1 MVRPTVPPN
10 TPTPPLRT
18 LDFAIAPSHGLERLE
33 QADLIALPA
42 VSDARVRLAGDPSS
56 ARRFPEDLLEALHR
70 AIHRGARVLSVCS
83 GAFILGDAGLLDDRR
98 CTTHWRHHFRIWPG
112 VTPTPTAVCSAAT
125 PRPSPVSFSHS
136 PPKSSNIGSMRF
148 VLRVLVSAA
157 ALGVATWAVSG
168 IELLAGSGW
177 TRVGTLLAVALIF
190 GLINATLK
198 PLIKVIGCAFYVLT
212 LGLAALVV
220 NGLLLWLTSVVAGD
234 LTLPFHVTGFWP
246 AFWGAIVVGLVS
258 WLLNLLIGDNRRR
271 KDGKDEPPPVR
282 VVRVR

>member
-1 MVRPTVPPN
+1 
-10 TPTPPLRT
+10 
-18 LDFAIAPSHGLERLE
+18 
-33 QADLIALPA
+33 
-42 VSDARVRLAGDPSS
+42 
-56 ARRFPEDLLEALHR
+56 
-70 AIHRGARVLSVCS
+70 
-83 GAFILGDAGLLDDRR
+83 
-98 CTTHWRHHFRIWPG
+98 
-112 VTPTPTAVCSAAT
+112 
-125 PRPSPVSFSHS
+125 
-136 PPKSSNIGSMRF
+136 MRF
-148 VLRVLVSAA
+148 VLRVLVAAA

-220 NGLLLWLTSVVAGD
+220 NGLLLWLTSVIAGD

-258 WLLNLLIGDNRRR
+258 WLLNLLIGDDRRR
-271 KDGKDEPPPVR
+271 NKRDNEPPPVR

>member
-1 MVRPTVPPN
+1 
-10 TPTPPLRT
+10 
-18 LDFAIAPSHGLERLE
+18 
-33 QADLIALPA
+33 
-42 VSDARVRLAGDPSS
+42 
-56 ARRFPEDLLEALHR
+56 
-70 AIHRGARVLSVCS
+70 
-83 GAFILGDAGLLDDRR
+83 
-98 CTTHWRHHFRIWPG
+98 
-112 VTPTPTAVCSAAT
+112 
-125 PRPSPVSFSHS
+125 
-136 PPKSSNIGSMRF
+136 MRF
-148 VLRVLVSAA
+148 LLRVLVSAA

-177 TRVGTLLAVALIF
+177 TRVGTLVAVALIF

-198 PLIKVIGCAFYVLT
+198 PLIKVVGCAFYVLT

-220 NGLLLWLTSVVAGD
+220 NGLLLWLTSVIAGD

-271 KDGKDEPPPVR
+271 NKPDNEPPPVR

>member
-1 MVRPTVPPN
+1 
-10 TPTPPLRT
+10 
-18 LDFAIAPSHGLERLE
+18 
-33 QADLIALPA
+33 
-42 VSDARVRLAGDPSS
+42 
-56 ARRFPEDLLEALHR
+56 
-70 AIHRGARVLSVCS
+70 
-83 GAFILGDAGLLDDRR
+83 
-98 CTTHWRHHFRIWPG
+98 
-112 VTPTPTAVCSAAT
+112 
-125 PRPSPVSFSHS
+125 
-136 PPKSSNIGSMRF
+136 MRF

-177 TRVGTLLAVALIF
+177 TRVGTLLAVAVIF

-212 LGLAALVV
+212 LGFAALVV
-220 NGLLLWLTSVVAGD
+220 NGLLLWLTSVIAGD

-246 AFWGAIVVGLVS
+246 AFWGAIIVGLVS

-271 KDGKDEPPPVR
+271 DDRRDNEPPPVR

>member
-1 MVRPTVPPN
+1 
-10 TPTPPLRT
+10 
-18 LDFAIAPSHGLERLE
+18 
-33 QADLIALPA
+33 
-42 VSDARVRLAGDPSS
+42 
-56 ARRFPEDLLEALHR
+56 
-70 AIHRGARVLSVCS
+70 
-83 GAFILGDAGLLDDRR
+83 
-98 CTTHWRHHFRIWPG
+98 
-112 VTPTPTAVCSAAT
+112 
-125 PRPSPVSFSHS
+125 
-136 PPKSSNIGSMRF
+136 MRF
-148 VLRVLVSAA
+148 LLRVLVSAA

-220 NGLLLWLTSVVAGD
+220 NGLLLWLTSVIAGD

-258 WLLNLLIGDNRRR
+258 WLLNLLIGDKR
-271 KDGKDEPPPVR
+271 KRDDEPPPVR